1 MKIVKI
7 IGWGILE
14 AIWLVGVYFVSGKI
28 GKLLAHILID
38 E

>member
-14 AIWLVGVYFVSGKI
+14 VAWLFGVYFVSGKI
-28 GKLLAHILID
+28 GKLLADILID

>member
-14 AIWLVGVYFVSGKI
+14 AIWLAGVFIVSGKI
-28 GKLLAHILID
+28 GELLANILID

>member
-1 MKIVKI
+1 MKIAKI

-14 AIWLVGVYFVSGKI
+14 AAWLAGVYFVSGKI
-28 GKLLAHILID
+28 GELLANILID